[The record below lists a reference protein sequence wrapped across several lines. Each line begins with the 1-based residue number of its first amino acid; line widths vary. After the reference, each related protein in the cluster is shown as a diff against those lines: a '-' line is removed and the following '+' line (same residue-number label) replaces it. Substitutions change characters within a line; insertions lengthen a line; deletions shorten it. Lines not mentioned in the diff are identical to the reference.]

1 MAELEQEYRR
11 HFAASGSL
19 AGRAREVLPDGL
31 THDSRRFAP
40 HPVYVARSEGPY
52 KWTEEGDRLIDYGMG
67 HGALLLGHGNPAVVR
82 AVQEQAARGT
92 HFSASHRLEVE
103 WAERVRRLVPSAEL
117 VRFTASGTEATMLAM
132 RLARARTRRPR
143 ILKLQGHFHGWH
155 DEALVGSRL
164 PFDQLPSLGLNP
176 GTVEMAT
183 AIPSNDVDA
192 LERELATER
201 YAALI
206 LEPSGASWGTVPFAE
221 GYLEAARRA
230 TAATGTVLVFDEVIT
245 GFRLAPGG
253 AQEHFRVRPD
263 LTCLAK
269 ILGGGLPG
277 GAVAGLESIVGQLRF
292 DGTEGRVVQQGTFNA
307 NPLSAV
313 AGIAALDQLA
323 DGAPQR
329 RATELAE
336 RMCRGVNAM
345 LESLDLPGCA
355 WSVGSL
361 FHVHVGATCPIWI
374 EDGRIRGELD
384 TPRLLTGMP
393 HLHEV
398 REGLLLRGVD
408 LFRDGGL
415 MSAVHTE
422 ADVDETVSALAE
434 ALQEL

>member
-1 MAELEQEYRR
+1 MADLEQEYRR

-19 AGRAREVLPDGL
+19 ASRAREVLPDGL

-40 HPVYVARSEGPY
+40 HPVYIARSEGPY

-67 HGALLLGHGNPAVVR
+67 HGALILGHANPAVVR
-82 AVQEQAARGT
+82 AVQDQVAKGT

-132 RLARARTRRPR
+132 RLARARTGRPR

-155 DEALVGSRL
+155 DEALVGSRM
-164 PFDQLPSLGLNP
+164 PFDELPSLGLNP
-176 GTVEMAT
+176 GTVEMAK
-183 AIPSNDVDA
+183 AIPQNDVES
-192 LERELATER
+192 LERELATEQ
-201 YAALI
+201 YAAMI
-206 LEPSGASWGTVPFAE
+206 LEPSGASWATVPLAE
-221 GYLEAARRA
+221 GYLEAVRRA
-230 TAATGTVLVFDEVIT
+230 TASTGTVLIFDEVIT

-253 AQEHFRVRPD
+253 AQEHFGITPD

-277 GAVAGLESIVGQLRF
+277 GAVAGSEPIVGLLRF
-292 DGTEGRVVQQGTFNA
+292 DGAGKRVVQQGTFNA
-307 NPLSAV
+307 NPLSAA
-313 AGIAALDQLA
+313 AGIAALDQIV

-329 RATELAE
+329 RATALAE
-336 RMCRGVNAM
+336 RLCARVNQM

-355 WSVGSL
+355 WNVGSL
-361 FHVHVGATCPIWI
+361 FHIHVGDTCPIWI
-374 EDGRIRGELD
+374 EEGKIAGELD
-384 TPRLLTGMP
+384 VPALLTGMP

-398 REGLLLRGVD
+398 REGLLLKGVD

-415 MSAVHTE
+415 VSAVHTE
-422 ADVDETVSALAE
+422 ADIDHTIQALAE
-434 ALQEL
+434 TLQEL